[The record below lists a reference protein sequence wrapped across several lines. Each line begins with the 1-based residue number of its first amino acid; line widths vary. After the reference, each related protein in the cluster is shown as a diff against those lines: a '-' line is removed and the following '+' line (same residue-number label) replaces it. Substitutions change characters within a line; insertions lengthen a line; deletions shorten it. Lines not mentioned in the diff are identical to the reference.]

1 MIALVLDWV
10 VYIVSGVP
18 ALAGAKSLVIVLNV
32 FAINLFP
39 YPRAIAKAVASSCA
53 TVVAVLVTTAVVAIV
68 PAVLGSVKVIS
79 AVDAGPIRVT
89 LFDPIFE
96 GSKNSRNPAEV
107 EPFFS

>member
-1 MIALVLDWV
+1 VCTLARVSPKMIALVLDWV

-18 ALAGAKSLVIVLNV
+18 ALAGATSLVIVLNV

-53 TVVAVLVTTAVVAIV
+53 TVVTDAVVASV
-68 PAVLGSVKVIS
+68 PAVLGNVKVIS

-89 LFDPIFE
+89 LFVPLSLS
-96 GSKNSRNPAEV
+96 SKN
-107 EPFFS
+107 